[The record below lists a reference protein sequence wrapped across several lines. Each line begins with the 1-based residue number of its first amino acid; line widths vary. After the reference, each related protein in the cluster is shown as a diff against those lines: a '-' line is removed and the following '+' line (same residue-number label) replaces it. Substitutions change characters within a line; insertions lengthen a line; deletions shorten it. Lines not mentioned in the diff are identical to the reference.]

1 MNSEDIILNKQKI
14 KKIVLI
20 SALCILIVACA
31 AWIIAANPFLGF
43 GYHDF
48 GEQLFTLI
56 LEILV
61 PPVLM
66 AATDCLT
73 TVLFKKRFIA
83 LIIAETVLMCVKR
96 CLSYLSCLSGADILG
111 VNSAAEPVKA
121 AALVAV
127 LYAAFFL
134 ILFFAYILTSKA
146 VKKTHK

>member
-1 MNSEDIILNKQKI
+1 VITAD
-14 KKIVLI
+14 
-20 SALCILIVACA
+20 
-31 AWIIAANPFLGF
+31 PFFGF

-48 GEQLFTLI
+48 GEQLFTLV

-96 CLSYLSCLSGADILG
+96 CLSFLSCLNEGIFG
-111 VNSAAEPVKA
+111 ITEPAAVVV
-121 AALVAV
+121 LTAV

-134 ILFFAYILTSKA
+134 ALFFAYILIFKA
-146 VKKTHK
+146 IKNAQKSQN